1 MIKSFLKL
9 FEKYSSYLSFIGL
22 ALGLIITP
30 LTLKRVDNI
39 TENLWIII
47 QLFIA
52 IFGITLLNYLNT
64 KIISGK
70 IKKIY
75 ENDINFWLILII
87 QFAFG
92 NLFSTYIVFYFRSST
107 IFLSWP
113 FILVIA
119 LLLIGNEIWV
129 KHYSRLTLQLTTL
142 FLSIY
147 MFLIYYLP
155 VIIGRIGDDIFIYSG
170 LLSLLFIIVFI
181 FILRIITRESFTAN
195 KIPMISSLIGS
206 FIIMNGMYFLNIIP
220 PIPLSLKDA
229 GVYHSIYKEN
239 GNYILNGEEKTWKDY
254 FKIYEVYNRVGNEPV
269 YVFSSIF
276 SPTKFNTEIIH
287 EWQYYNENERKWV
300 TSGRVNLPIT
310 GGRDAGFRT
319 YSMKENVF
327 TGLWRV
333 NILTLKNKVVGR
345 VNLEIR

>member
-9 FEKYSSYLSFIGL
+9 FEKYSRFLSSLGL
-22 ALGLIITP
+22 IAGLIITP
-30 LTLKRVDNI
+30 LTLTSIDNI
-39 TENLWIII
+39 TDNLWIII
-47 QLFIA
+47 QLFLA
-52 IFGITLLNYLNT
+52 IFGITLLNYLNNKVKT
-64 KIISGK
+64 GK
-70 IKKIY
+70 INKVY
-75 ENDINFWLILII
+75 DNDINFWLTLII

-113 FILVIA
+113 FILIIA
-119 LLLIGNEIWV
+119 FLLIGNEIWV
-129 KHYSRLTLQLTTL
+129 RRYSRLTLQITTL

-147 MFLIYYLP
+147 MFFIFSLP
-155 VIIGRIGDDIFIYSG
+155 IILNKIGDDVFIYSG

-181 FILRIITRESFTAN
+181 FILRIITREFFTTN

-239 GNYILNGEEKTWKDY
+239 ENYILNGEEKTWKDY

-300 TSGRVNLPIT
+300 TSGRVNLSII
-310 GGRDAGFRT
+310 GGRDGGFRT
-319 YSMKENVF
+319 YSMKTNVF
-327 TGLWRV
+327 SGLWRV

>member
-1 MIKSFLKL
+1 MIKSFFKL
-9 FEKYSSYLSFIGL
+9 FEKYSRFLSSLGL
-22 ALGLIITP
+22 IAGLIITP
-30 LTLKRVDNI
+30 LTLTRIDNVSD
-39 TENLWIII
+39 NLWIII
-47 QLFIA
+47 QLFLA
-52 IFGITLLNYLNT
+52 IFGITLLNYLNNKVKT
-64 KIISGK
+64 GK
-70 IKKIY
+70 INKVY
-75 ENDINFWLILII
+75 DNDINFWLTLII

-119 LLLIGNEIWV
+119 FLLIGNEIWV
-129 KHYSRLTLQLTTL
+129 RRYSRLTLQITTL

-147 MFLIYYLP
+147 MFFIFSLP
-155 VIIGRIGDDIFIYSG
+155 IILNKIGDDVFIYSG

-181 FILRIITRESFTAN
+181 FVLRIITRESFTAN

-206 FIIMNGMYFLNIIP
+206 FIIINGMYFLNIIP

-229 GVYHSIYKEN
+229 GVYHSIYIEN

>member
-1 MIKSFLKL
+1 MIKSFFKL
-9 FEKYSSYLSFIGL
+9 FEKYSRFLSSLGL
-22 ALGLIITP
+22 IAGLIITP
-30 LTLKRVDNI
+30 LTLTRIDNVSD
-39 TENLWIII
+39 NLWIII
-47 QLFIA
+47 QLFLA
-52 IFGITLLNYLNT
+52 IFGITLLNYLNNKVKT
-64 KIISGK
+64 GK
-70 IKKIY
+70 IKKVY
-75 ENDINFWLILII
+75 DNDINFWLTLII

-113 FILVIA
+113 FILIIA
-119 LLLIGNEIWV
+119 FLLIGNEIWV
-129 KHYSRLTLQLTTL
+129 RRYSRLTLQITTL

-147 MFLIYYLP
+147 MFFIFSLP
-155 VIIGRIGDDIFIYSG
+155 IILNKIGDDVFIYSG

-239 GNYILNGEEKTWKDY
+239 ENYILNGEEKTWKDY

-310 GGRDAGFRT
+310 GGRDGGFRT
-319 YSMKENVF
+319 YSMKTNVF
-327 TGLWRV
+327 PGLWRV
-333 NILTLKNKVVGR
+333 NIVTLKNKVVGR

>member
-9 FEKYSSYLSFIGL
+9 FEKYSRFLSSLGL
-22 ALGLIITP
+22 IAGLIITP
-30 LTLKRVDNI
+30 LTLTSIDNI
-39 TENLWIII
+39 TDNLWIII
-47 QLFIA
+47 QLFLA
-52 IFGITLLNYLNT
+52 IFGITLLNYLNN
-64 KIISGK
+64 KVKAGK
-70 IKKIY
+70 IKKVY
-75 ENDINFWLILII
+75 DNDINFWLTLII

-113 FILVIA
+113 FILIIA
-119 LLLIGNEIWV
+119 FLLIGNEIWV
-129 KHYSRLTLQLTTL
+129 RRYSRLTLQITTL

-147 MFLIYYLP
+147 MFLIFSLP
-155 VIIGRIGDDIFIYSG
+155 IILNKIGDDVFIYSG

-181 FILRIITRESFTAN
+181 FILRIITRESFTTN

-239 GNYILNGEEKTWKDY
+239 ENYILNGEEKTWKDY

-300 TSGRVNLPIT
+300 TSGRINLSII
-310 GGRDAGFRT
+310 GGRDGGFRT
-319 YSMKENVF
+319 YSMKTNVF
-327 TGLWRV
+327 SGLWRV